1 MEADSVKQNYK
12 MCVCVCVV
20 NRTIDRM
27 VSAVLLG
34 AWTMQKK
41 ATTAATAQVKS
52 IDMVDI

>member
-1 MEADSVKQNYK
+1 M
-12 MCVCVCVV
+12 CVCVV

-27 VSAVLLG
+27 VNAVLLG